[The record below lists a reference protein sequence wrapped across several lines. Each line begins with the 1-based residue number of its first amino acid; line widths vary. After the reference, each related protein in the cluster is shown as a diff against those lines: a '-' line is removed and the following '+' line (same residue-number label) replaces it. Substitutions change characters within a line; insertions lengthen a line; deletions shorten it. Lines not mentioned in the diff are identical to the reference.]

1 MEFVRNEKGPRKLIR
16 NGYLYMY
23 QKDLAGEVTS
33 WECELRR
40 RGQCKARVKLDRN
53 NAFLQEVNDHTHP
66 PTQTKVEVVKVK
78 ASIKRR
84 AETSLDTPQ
93 QIITGELEGISEAA
107 AVSLPLMNSI
117 RRNIR
122 QQRHRNELPNPPNR
136 AEIPVLPQMYQL
148 TSTGG
153 QFLRY
158 DSGIGDDG
166 RILIFPS
173 NQGLELLSNSEHW
186 FCDGTFKV
194 CPEIFYQVYTI
205 HALVNGRALPCL
217 FALWPNKNQQTYQ
230 IFFREISHL
239 VPGIPQDILFDFERA
254 AMNTF

>member
-1 MEFVRNEKGPRKLIR
+1 MEFVRSEKVARKLIR
-16 NGYLYMY
+16 NGYMY
-23 QKDLAGEVTS
+23 VFRKDLAGEVTS

-40 RGQCKARVKLDRN
+40 RGQCKAGVKLDRN
-53 NAFLQEVNDHTHP
+53 IAFLQEINDHIP
-66 PTQTKVEVVKVK
+66 LPFPLLTQTKVKVVKVK
-78 ASIKRR
+78 ASIKRK
-84 AETSLDTPQ
+84 AETSSDTPQ
-93 QIITGELEGISEAA
+93 QIITGELEWISEAA

-186 FCDGTFKV
+186 FCDGTFTLRS
-194 CPEIFYQVYTI
+194 IAYN
-205 HALVNGRALPCL
+205 L
-217 FALWPNKNQQTYQ
+217 
-230 IFFREISHL
+230 
-239 VPGIPQDILFDFERA
+239 IL
-254 AMNTF
+254 